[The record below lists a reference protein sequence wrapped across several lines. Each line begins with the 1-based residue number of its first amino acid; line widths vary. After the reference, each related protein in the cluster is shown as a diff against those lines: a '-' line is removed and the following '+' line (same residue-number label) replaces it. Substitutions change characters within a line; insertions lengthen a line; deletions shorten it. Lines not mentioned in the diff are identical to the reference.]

1 MPSYQVNLACGAEVC
16 IEARDG
22 LSAIAQ
28 AEWLDTE
35 LTDIFHHAE
44 CGDEDCREF
53 LRHAYLTEFAW

>member
-1 MPSYQVNLACGAEVC
+1 MAKYQVNLACGAEVRV
-16 IEARDG
+16 EAKDG

-35 LTDIFHHAE
+35 LSAIFHHAE
-44 CGDEDCREF
+44 LGDEDCREF